1 MMFKISNIA
10 LIIDTVICFFSPF
23 FKIIHRMGF
32 FDFIHFTSPADL
44 FTTRAMQ
51 VKAHLRKRDVL
62 NYVYS
67 RPYEFSSLFL
77 FSTYVLLN
85 IHYNILYIYELYQL
99 SIIFVRMYS
108 TRFLA

>member
-1 MMFKISNIA
+1 
-10 LIIDTVICFFSPF
+10 
-23 FKIIHRMGF
+23 MGF

-51 VKAHLRKRDVL
+51 LKAHLQKRDVL

-67 RPYEFSSLFL
+67 RPYELSSLFL

-85 IHYNILYIYELYQL
+85 IHFNILYIYELYQL